1 MDTDNNGIY
10 KPTRLTY
17 FICKDKNGKII
28 LYDKVEKGLV
38 MTTDYTDITK
48 FVKKEDYINALL
60 DSGITIK
67 GEI

>member
-1 MDTDNNGIY
+1 MKTDNKGIY
-10 KPTRLTY
+10 KPEKLTY

-48 FVKKEDYINALL
+48 FVKKEDWINALL

-67 GEI
+67 GKL

>member
-1 MDTDNNGIY
+1 MNTDNNGIY
-10 KPTRLTY
+10 KPEKLTY
-17 FICKDKNGKII
+17 FICKDENGKIM